1 MGSDQSHERKAEE
14 AEKETEKHE
23 QCDTTEDATPE
34 GKRSTPRWKHSD
46 VFVLLR
52 SRQESGVFLVTA
64 DL

>member
-46 VFVLLR
+46 VFVHAKN
-52 SRQESGVFLVTA
+52 LVYF
-64 DL
+64 

>member
-14 AEKETEKHE
+14 ETEKHE

-34 GKRSTPRWKHSD
+34 GKRSTPQWKHSD

-52 SRQESGVFLVTA
+52 SRQEPGVFLVTA